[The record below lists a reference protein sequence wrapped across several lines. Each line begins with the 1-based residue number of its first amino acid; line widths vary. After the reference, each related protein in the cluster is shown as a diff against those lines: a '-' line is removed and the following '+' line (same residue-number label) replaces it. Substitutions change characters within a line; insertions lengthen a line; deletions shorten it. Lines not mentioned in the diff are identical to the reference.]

1 MATTTLVTSTLL
13 ATGEETTAVTVS
25 FANGRVALDFA
36 ATEVTATSQVRLVLK
51 DTLGRGVYTD
61 IIEGT
66 DTQRVV
72 LDDAEL
78 DVAGSMS
85 ATIECL
91 RGSARVVLTSETG
104 TGAVTPGTV
113 VAADLPDGLLSADA
127 DGREVMADDF
137 FTTAEFVAGAGG
149 KFAPDCLDAVAVANV
164 LATDA
169 LTTAIL
175 NDAFVDD
182 SIDAAFLGD
191 KIAANA
197 FDGAACANAFLN
209 GAIPV
214 AKVAAAPFSLETAIA
229 DPGAAANI
237 VVTSSGTCSLTI
249 AAPADNRG
257 LPIPA
262 AEGLVMVITH
272 FAGAN
277 AGTVTSAQALDIQG
291 TTVLNFVAE
300 LGQWI
305 MLVAVSNGTALR
317 WRIVAQGGLA
327 VTTETPVYVPLV
339 FANVLTGA
347 AIPVTASGRIALT
360 TAGGGENRTLAIPTF
375 EGQRLTIES
384 IAANAAHTVT
394 CAAAF
399 DPLGAVVL
407 YFKGGVNEQ
416 ITLEARMVVA
426 GLVWRVAVDE
436 DLVSHYIPD
445 AGTGNAIPVTRM
457 HTIMP
462 ITTAGGGPETNT
474 LAIPARLGQTMCLV
488 DDVQGVNDRTITV
501 TGDMDSAGNDLIT
514 PTAAG
519 QAISLKAVQVAGALV
534 WRLVGNDG
542 CTLA

>member
-1 MATTTLVTSTLL
+1 MATTRIAAQVLEVGEVASATAWTPNESTSLT
-13 ATGEETTAVTVS
+13 ATCV
-25 FANGRVALDFA
+25 
-36 ATEVTATSQVRLVLK
+36 EVVATSQVRLVVK
-51 DTLGRGVYTD
+51 DANGLVIASTIILSSNSKGVFLAA
-61 IIEGT
+61 
-66 DTQRVV
+66 
-72 LDDAEL
+72 LDGAISVSL
-78 DVAGSMS
+78 
-85 ATIECL
+85 ECL
-91 RGSARVVLTSETG
+91 QGSAQVTLTEATG
-104 TGAVTPGTV
+104 GAIDTASLADLAVTTGKLALLAVDTPQIAAGALDLTAPGL
-113 VAADLPDGLLSADA
+113 AII
-127 DGREVMADDF
+127 ADDYF
-137 FTTAEFVAGAGG
+137 DTAAFAAGAGG
-149 KFAPDCLDAVAVANV
+149 KFAADCLQPASV
-164 LATDA
+164 LNIFEA
-169 LTTAIL
+169 
-175 NDAFVDD
+175 D
-182 SIDAAFLGD
+182 SC
-191 KIAANA
+191 
-197 FDGAACANAFLN
+197 DGPACANMFLN

-300 LGQWI
+300 LGQWV

-384 IAANAAHTVT
+384 VAANAAHTVT

-445 AGTGNAIPVTRM
+445 VGTGNAIPVTRM